1 MAGRR
6 SAAALA
12 AVLSLLGACSGEAPP
27 NQPRVSLG
35 AGRVPAFVDVDGLTP
50 DALRALS
57 ARPAEPRAFEDV
69 IRVDVGPGA
78 ASAHLP
84 AMAGTYAIADERVRF
99 TPAFPF
105 EPGQRY
111 RVRVD
116 ARSLPGGA
124 AAPVTFDFDVA
135 ADAPAAAATRV
146 TRVSPRATVLPA
158 NLLRLYLHFS
168 GPMARDGAAGH
179 VRLLDANGQTVE
191 DVFLPLDADLWNDDR
206 TRYTLLLDPGRVKT
220 GIAPNDAMGRALI
233 AGRRYTLEVDA
244 RWRDAAGRPLAEPFR
259 HPFTAGPAIEA
270 ALDPARWRIASPRAG
285 TRDALEVT
293 APQLLDE
300 ALAAR
305 TLGVLSATGAVAGE
319 PSLDETGTR
328 WRFVPDRTWTR
339 GAHQIVVLGIL
350 EDPAGN
356 RIGRP
361 FELAPADTAREVERL
376 ALPFIIAP

>member
-1 MAGRR
+1 MLRGR
-6 SAAALA
+6 SAAAA
-12 AVLSLLGACSGEAPP
+12 AAALSLLCGCGGATAP
-27 NQPRVSLG
+27 NQPRVALG
-35 AGRVPAFVDVDGLTP
+35 AGRVPAFVEVEGLTSG
-50 DALRALS
+50 ALRALS
-57 ARPAEPRAFEDV
+57 NRSAESRAFDDV
-69 IRVDVGPGA
+69 IRVDVVTGA
-78 ASAHLP
+78 AAENLP
-84 AMAGTYAIADERVRF
+84 AMAGAYAISDTRVRF

-124 AAPVTFDFDVA
+124 AAPVTFDFDVTA
-135 ADAPAAAATRV
+135 EAPASAATRV
-146 TRVSPRATVLPA
+146 IGLSPRAEVLPA

-179 VRLLDANGQTVE
+179 VRLLDAEGRTID
-191 DVFLPLDADLWNDDR
+191 DVFLPLDADLWNEDR

-233 AGRRYTLEVDA
+233 AGRRYTLVVDA
-244 RWRDAAGRPLAEPFR
+244 PWRDAAGRPLAEPFR
-259 HPFTAGPAIEA
+259 HAFTAGPAIEL
-270 ALDPARWRIASPRAG
+270 ALDPARWRLDVPRSG
-285 TRDALEVT
+285 TREALQIT
-293 APQLLDE
+293 APHLLDE

-305 TLGVLSATGAVAGE
+305 ALGVMSATGAVAGE
-319 PSLDETGTR
+319 PSLDESGRR
-328 WRFVPDRTWTR
+328 WRFVPERPWTP
-339 GAHQIVVLGIL
+339 GAHQLVALGIL

-361 FELAPADTAREVERL
+361 FELAPSDTAREVERL